1 MTADLKNP
9 QCADDH
15 GEEREVENQ
24 QGDAED
30 EEIDCEVGDDEEDD
44 EGVDVMRG
52 DEGTE
57 PLHAGP

>member
-1 MTADLKNP
+1 MIPDLKNQ

-30 EEIDCEVGDDEEDD
+30 EEINCEVGDDKEDD
-44 EGVDVMRG
+44 KGVDVMRR